1 MSKDSAR
8 LGKEGKTHYSKVRG
22 NFSFWN
28 SFSHE
33 FKYTFFGREC
43 TWVGLKHRVQAV
55 VFRPAYAT
63 DLGVSSNFF
72 IKLTLRHE
80 AEEVSMATLDARG
93 LVGPETKGK
102 SI

>member
-1 MSKDSAR
+1 VCKQ
-8 LGKEGKTHYSKVRG
+8 L
-22 NFSFWN
+22 F
-28 SFSHE
+28 
-33 FKYTFFGREC
+33 
-43 TWVGLKHRVQAV
+43 
-55 VFRPAYAT
+55 FRPAYAT

-80 AEEVSMATLDARG
+80 AEAVSMATLNARG